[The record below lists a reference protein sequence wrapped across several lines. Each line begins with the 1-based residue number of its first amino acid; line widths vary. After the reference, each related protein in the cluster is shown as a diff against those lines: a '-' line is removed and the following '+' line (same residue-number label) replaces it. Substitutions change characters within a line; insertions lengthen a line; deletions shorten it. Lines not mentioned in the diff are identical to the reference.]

1 MILTNHI
8 AYMENLKELHIK
20 EADMPTLTQHD
31 VLVKVEYVGI
41 CGSDV
46 HLFERGKIGDFI
58 VEPPFVLGHEVSG
71 TVEAV
76 GESVQGLQKG
86 DRVALEPGINCGQ
99 CKYCKHGKYNLCV
112 DMQYLAAP
120 PTDGALQRYMA
131 YPENLCFKLPES
143 VSLEEGALIEPF
155 SVGLHAAK
163 RGNVE
168 MGKTVV
174 ILGAGSIGLV
184 TLLAS
189 KALGASN
196 IIITDVIEK
205 RLSFAKKLGAKMVVN
220 SKHEDVESIVNK
232 VTKGEGADIVIE
244 TAGAEITIQQSAHL
258 VAPGGTIVAVGLPP
272 QEKVTFDF
280 VTMINKEVDMKTVFR
295 FRNKF
300 DLAIDAIESGRV
312 PLKEIITHEFN
323 FFESQKA
330 FDYVVENKEKVVK
343 ALIKY

>member
-1 MILTNHI
+1 MFVNNV
-8 AYMENLKELHIK
+8 AYMENLKKLHIK
-20 EADMPTLTQHD
+20 DEDMPILTKHD
-31 VLVKVEYVGI
+31 VLVKIEYVGI

-46 HLFERGKIGDFI
+46 HLLERGKIGNF
-58 VEPPFVLGHEVSG
+58 VVKPPFVLGHEVSG

-76 GESVQGLQKG
+76 GANVHELQIG
-86 DRVALEPGINCGQ
+86 DRVALEPGISCGE
-99 CKYCKHGKYNLCV
+99 CKYCKVGKYNLCI

-168 MGKTVV
+168 AGKTVV

-189 KALGASN
+189 KVLGATN
-196 IIITDVIEK
+196 IIITDLIEK
-205 RLSFAKKLGAKMVVN
+205 RLSIAEKLGATTVIN
-220 SKHEDVESIVNK
+220 SKHDDVENIVNLA
-232 VTKGEGADIVIE
+232 TKGQGADIVIE
-244 TAGAEITIQQSAHL
+244 TAGTETTIQQSAHL
-258 VAPGGTIVAVGLPP
+258 VTPGGTIVAVGLPP
-272 QEKVTFDF
+272 QEKIAFDF
-280 VTMINKEVDMKTVFR
+280 VTTINKEVDIKTVFR

-300 DLAIDAIESGRV
+300 DLAIDAISSGKI
-312 PLKEIITHEFN
+312 PLKEIITHEFD
-323 FFESQKA
+323 FTESQKA

-343 ALIKY
+343 AMIKL